1 MMQLTPQMRILVSV
15 APVDFRAGIDG
26 MCRLCRTQLEAD
38 PLSGAVFVF
47 RNRRGT
53 ALKLLCYD
61 GQGFWL
67 CHKRLSV
74 GRYRYWPRQ
83 TDARASEMLA
93 HELQVLVMGGDPSG
107 TRAAPP
113 WRALTPA
120 AER

>member
-26 MCRLCRTQLEAD
+26 MCRLCRTQLEAE

>member
-26 MCRLCRTQLEAD
+26 MCRMCRTQLEAD

-83 TDARASEMLA
+83 TDARASEVLA

-113 WRALTPA
+113 WRALKPA
-120 AER
+120 AGR